1 MSDESL
7 GLRVLQRI
15 NVGMFIAMLLF
26 FYFMIYLT
34 HVEKSG
40 VIYTP
45 VKHFETYNHCRDE

>member
-45 VKHFETYNHCRDE
+45 VKHFENYNHCGGE